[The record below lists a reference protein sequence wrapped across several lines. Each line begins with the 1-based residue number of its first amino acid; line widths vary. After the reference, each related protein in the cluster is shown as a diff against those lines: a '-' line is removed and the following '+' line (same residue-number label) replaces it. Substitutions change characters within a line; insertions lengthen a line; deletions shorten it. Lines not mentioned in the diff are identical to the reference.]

1 MNMQNILHNHSRHA
15 ALFPLCNDFRST
27 VCYYF
32 VKHFRKDRGIVTMQ
46 KKKRLIISCAIAA
59 AVAAALLLYLMPRRA
74 DMILHLPESA
84 AGIREV
90 YFQRIEPVHETLEYF
105 CQDYTLTAEREPE
118 LLQEVCDWLYAAR
131 LNRPMPGSG
140 VLHDPGVMYTLR
152 ARSSDNSATAAIQ
165 ILEDGRAVVNGVL
178 YRLRQKDMAALNTIY
193 QHLNTIYD

>member
-1 MNMQNILHNHSRHA
+1 MNDKRKYLFWLIPA
-15 ALFPLCNDFRST
+15 ALVL
-27 VCYYF
+27 
-32 VKHFRKDRGIVTMQ
+32 
-46 KKKRLIISCAIAA
+46 L
-59 AVAAALLLYLMPRRA
+59 AVLFFLYPRRV
-74 DMILHLPESA
+74 DVVLHMPESA

-90 YFQRIEPVHETLEYF
+90 YFQRIEPVHETLEYV

-118 LLQEVCDWLYAAR
+118 LLQEICDWLYAAR

-140 VLHDPGVMYTLR
+140 VLHDPGVMYTLH

-165 ILEDGRAVVNGVL
+165 IFEDGRTVVNGVL

>member
-1 MNMQNILHNHSRHA
+1 MNVKRKY
-15 ALFPLCNDFRST
+15 LFW
-27 VCYYF
+27 
-32 VKHFRKDRGIVTMQ
+32 
-46 KKKRLIISCAIAA
+46 LIP
-59 AVAAALLLYLMPRRA
+59 AVLVLLAVLFFLYPRRA
-74 DMILHLPESA
+74 DVVLHLPKSA

-105 CQDYTLTAEREPE
+105 CQDYTLTVEREPE

-165 ILEDGRAVVNGVL
+165 IFEDGRAVINGVL

>member
-1 MNMQNILHNHSRHA
+1 MSDKRKC
-15 ALFPLCNDFRST
+15 LFW
-27 VCYYF
+27 
-32 VKHFRKDRGIVTMQ
+32 
-46 KKKRLIISCAIAA
+46 LIP
-59 AVAAALLLYLMPRRA
+59 AVLVLLAVLFFLYPRRA
-74 DMILHLPESA
+74 DTILHMPESA

-90 YFQRIEPVHETLEYF
+90 YFLRIEPVHETLEYF

-140 VLHDPGVMYTLR
+140 GLHDPGVMYILH
-152 ARSSDNSATAAIQ
+152 AQPSDNSAAPTIH
-165 ILEDGRAVVNGVL
+165 ILEDGRAVVNGVR